1 MPFSSCASI
10 MGTCKHGHSL

>member
-10 MGTCKHGHSL
+10 MGTCRHGHSL